1 MNKNERAKAVDR
13 IVEALK
19 KENIETTPKQTQEKL
34 RRDVKKKVQKWVEVV
49 QILFTR
55 LRGGSMQ
62 PSIFSKII

>member
-34 RRDVKKKVQKWVEVV
+34 RRDVKKKVQK
-49 QILFTR
+49 
-55 LRGGSMQ
+55 
-62 PSIFSKII
+62 